1 MSRIQATLLMAWWKL
16 LEKRRQ
22 CSQIAKPTRSSI
34 TNRQISMVVQQN
46 LLRKRVKLES
56 QRIRTGVRELERIRA
71 VSKDQEGM
79 TEPTPTAQEAQLTL

>member
-1 MSRIQATLLMAWWKL
+1 MAWILMTAWWEL

-34 TNRQISMVVQQN
+34 TYRQISMVGQQN

-56 QRIRTGVRELERIRA
+56 QRIRTGVRELE
-71 VSKDQEGM
+71 Q
-79 TEPTPTAQEAQLTL
+79 